1 MSRAPRT
8 EVAVDEASRTYI
20 GRWNRLVSTTNW
32 EKGRIIQEWRAALQS
47 AGAPATESS
56 DEAWSRLVGGVTG
69 QHVGRLRR
77 VYERFGAVH
86 EEYEGLYWS
95 HFQAALDWDD
105 AEMWLEGS
113 LQNTWSVS
121 QMRRQRWEALG
132 AVQGQEPR
140 DQDLLSVDLDEDFP
154 QDAAEPAKVARDG
167 AAHVLS
173 DDGAYL
179 AEARSPA
186 GPDFGDELDVPGPA
200 RESDAVNSSD
210 TRLPS
215 SSEPTLRP
223 FENLP
228 QLPADLAECF
238 ESFQLAILRH
248 KASGWQEISRED
260 LIASLDAL
268 KSLALA
274 PSSADG

>member
-1 MSRAPRT
+1 MSRAPLT
-8 EVAVDEASRTYI
+8 EVTVDEASRAYI

-32 EKGRIIQEWRAALQS
+32 EKGRIIHEWRAALQAS
-47 AGAPATESS
+47 AAAATESS

-77 VYERFGAVH
+77 VYERFGDAH
-86 EEYEGLYWS
+86 QEYEGLYWS
-95 HFQAALDWDD
+95 HFQAVLDWDD

-113 LQNTWSVS
+113 LQNNWSVS

-140 DQDLLSVDLDEDFP
+140 DPELVSVEVDEDFS
-154 QDAAEPAKVARDG
+154 QDAADPMEAARDG
-167 AAHVLS
+167 SSQILTS
-173 DDGAYL
+173 DGAFV

-186 GPDFGDELDVPGPA
+186 GPDFGDESDVPTRPHEIDPA
-200 RESDAVNSSD
+200 LSGD
-210 TRLPS
+210 TRLQS
-215 SSEPTLRP
+215 PTVAALRP

-248 KASGWQEISRED
+248 KANGWQEISRED
-260 LIASLDAL
+260 LVASLDAL
-268 KSLALA
+268 KSLTLA
-274 PSSADG
+274 PSSADP